1 MRRRLVVAA
10 ACLILAAG
18 SWTLYVSLRE
28 KERAAVARQMNL
40 LAQESAFLLR
50 SKLEHSTE
58 VLHGIAALFELR
70 PEVGRAEFR
79 TFVGRSLLR
88 QPELKALE
96 WILRV
101 PEVERGSFEQAFR
114 DDGIDGFQF
123 TEKRGDVLV
132 RAAARDEHFPVM
144 FVEPLASNEEALGFD
159 LAANPERRRAL
170 ERARDTGNPARPSQ
184 CAWPRRKR
192 SSSDSWCSSRCTAA
206 CPRVPRWPSD
216 ERRCWAS
223 RWRSTASATFG
234 GTARALAA
242 REIDVSVFDRQNGQ
256 RLIHVPPWPRRRSSR
271 RTSTPPMQS
280 ARFAAG
286 DR

>member
-170 ERARDTGNPARPSQ
+170 ERARDTGNPAATQPVRLAQEKEEQLGFLVFQPVYRRMS
-184 CAWPRRKR
+184 PRL
-192 SSSDSWCSSRCTAA
+192 TVA
-206 CPRVPRWPSD
+206 
-216 ERRCWAS
+216 ERRGALLGFALAVY
-223 RWRSTASATFG
+223 RIGDLLG

-242 REIDVSVFDRQNGQ
+242 REIDVSVFDRQNG
-256 RLIHVPPWPRRRSSR
+256 R
-271 RTSTPPMQS
+271 
-280 ARFAAG
+280 A
-286 DR
+286 